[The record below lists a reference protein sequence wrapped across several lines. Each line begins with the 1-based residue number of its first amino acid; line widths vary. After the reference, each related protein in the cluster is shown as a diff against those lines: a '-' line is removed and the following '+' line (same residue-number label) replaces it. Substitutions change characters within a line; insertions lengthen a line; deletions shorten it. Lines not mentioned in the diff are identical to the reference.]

1 MELPVARRG
10 KDERVSY
17 WGCGDSFPRGGVGDE
32 NVMPMVEVVG
42 VEMMCGKFSDMGG
55 LNNRGGGMM
64 GNAKFENYPI
74 SSLRRQRIVV
84 TVQRMK
90 EDNGGLCA

>member
-1 MELPVARRG
+1 
-10 KDERVSY
+10 
-17 WGCGDSFPRGGVGDE
+17 
-32 NVMPMVEVVG
+32 
-42 VEMMCGKFSDMGG
+42 MCGKFSVMGG
-55 LNNRGGGMM
+55 LTIEGGGMM